1 MVKEKDS
8 QIDLL
13 NDQKTK
19 LLKDKEALLL
29 EQQESIMIRDDEIDQ
44 QKIKFD
50 QLIKKKDN
58 EIYNIKNKVEQYD
71 M

>member
-1 MVKEKDS
+1 LALEKEKMVKEKDS

-29 EQQESIMIRDDEIDQ
+29 E
-44 QKIKFD
+44 
-50 QLIKKKDN
+50 
-58 EIYNIKNKVEQYD
+58 
-71 M
+71 